1 MNLPFPAHP
10 ERRRE
15 APESKDANDT
25 AAAAVTAYLHQH
37 ETKGLLRF
45 ITCGSVDDG
54 KSTLI
59 GRLLYDTKGLFE
71 DQLAALDQ
79 DSRRHGTQGENI
91 DYALLLDGLSAEREQ
106 GITIDVAYRFFSTEK
121 RKFIVADCPG
131 HEQYTRNMATGASTA
146 DVAVVLV
153 DARKGLLTQTRRHSY
168 IVSLLGIRQVVLAV
182 NKMDLVGYDQ
192 SVFDE
197 IEAGYRELA
206 EQLGIRHVT
215 AIPLSALN
223 GDNLLQ
229 RSAHTPWYLGPSL
242 LEYLESVEIEQN
254 GSDIG
259 FRLPVQWV
267 NRPNQDFRGF
277 AGTIAAGTVKAGD
290 DIVALP
296 SGRRSKV
303 ARVIG
308 AQGDVGAAIAGQAVT
323 LTLADELDISRG
335 DVIAAAQQPP
345 QVADQFAAHVLW
357 MGEQQLLPGR
367 PYWLKIG
374 TRTVSAS
381 ITEIKH
387 KVDVNTQDQL
397 AAKHL
402 ELNEVGYCNLYLDH
416 EIAFEAYADNR
427 ELGGFILIDRQTNAT
442 VAAGTIDFA
451 LRRAGNIHWQHVD
464 VDKAARARSKAQ
476 VPRCVWF
483 TGLSGSGKSTVANLV
498 EKRLHAMGHHCY
510 ILDGDNVR
518 HGLNKDLGFTD
529 EDRVENIRRV
539 AEVARLMVDAG
550 LIVLVSF
557 ISPFRAERRM
567 ARELFEPGEF
577 VEVFVDTP
585 LAVAEQRDV
594 KGLYAKARAGKIPN
608 FTGID
613 SPYEAP
619 EHAELVLDTVHE
631 APEVLA
637 QHVIARL
644 LG

>member
-1 MNLPFPAHP
+1 MSVAT
-10 ERRRE
+10 
-15 APESKDANDT
+15 DT
-25 AAAAVTAYLHQH
+25 SAAVAAYLQQH
-37 ETKGLLRF
+37 ETKDLLRF

-59 GRLLYDTKGLFE
+59 GRLLYETRALFA
-71 DQLAALDQ
+71 DQLSALES
-79 DSRRHGTQGENI
+79 DSRRHGTQGDAI
-91 DYALLLDGLSAEREQ
+91 DYALLMDGLSAEREQ

-153 DARKGLLTQTRRHSY
+153 DARKGLLAQTRRHSY
-168 IVSLLGIRQVVLAV
+168 IVSLLGIRHVLLAV
-182 NKMDLVGYDQ
+182 NKMDLVGYDFA
-192 SVFDE
+192 VFDE
-197 IEAGYRELA
+197 IVDGYRQLA
-206 EQLGIRHVT
+206 AQLGIDNVQ
-215 AIPLSALN
+215 AVPLSALR

-229 RSAHTPWYLGPSL
+229 SSPQTPWYDGPSV
-242 LEYLESVEIEQN
+242 LEYLETVRVERTR
-254 GSDIG
+254 GDVG

-277 AGTIAAGTVKAGD
+277 AGTVAAGTVRPGD
-290 DIVALP
+290 EIVALP

-303 ARVIG
+303 ARIVT
-308 AQGDVGAAIAGQAVT
+308 ADGDLDIAGEGQAVT

-335 DVIAAAQQPP
+335 DVIADAHKPP
-345 QVADQFAAHVLW
+345 QVSDQFAAHLLW
-357 MGEQQLLPGR
+357 MGEQALLPGR

-387 KVDVNTQDQL
+387 KIDVNTQEPL

-402 ELNEVGYCNLYLDH
+402 ELNEVAYCNIYLDQPVP
-416 EIAFEAYADNR
+416 FEAYADNR
-427 ELGGFILIDRQTNAT
+427 TLGGFILVDRQSNAT
-442 VAAGTIDFA
+442 VAAGTLDFA
-451 LRRAGNIHWQHVD
+451 LRRAANIHWQHLD
-464 VDKAARARSKAQ
+464 VDKTARARIKGQ
-476 VPRCVWF
+476 QPRCLWF
-483 TGLSGSGKSTVANLV
+483 TGLSGSGKSTIANLV
-498 EKRLHAMGHHCY
+498 DKRLHAMGYHTF

-539 AEVARLMVDAG
+539 AEVAKLMADAG

-567 ARELFEPGEF
+567 ARDLFAPGEF
-577 VEVFVDTP
+577 VEVYIDTP
-585 LAVAEQRDV
+585 LAVAEERDV
-594 KGLYAKARAGKIPN
+594 KGLYAKARAGQLRN

-613 SPYEAP
+613 SPYEVP
-619 EHAELVLDTVHE
+619 EAAELELDTVSE
-631 APEVLA
+631 PAERLA
-637 QHVIARL
+637 QHVIDYL
-644 LG
+644 IE